1 LVNNSDS
8 SHITFLLY
16 FIKIEY

>member
-1 LVNNSDS
+1 LVNNNDN

-16 FIKIEY
+16 FIKIKY